1 MDQLCKLFVGG
12 LNVETTKD
20 GLQAHF
26 EQYGTLT
33 DCVVVMNEQLQRSRC
48 FGFVTYSASEEAD
61 AAMAARPHVVDG
73 RNVELK
79 RAVARDDA
87 GKPEALAKV
96 KKVFVGGLK
105 EDIEDE
111 DLTEYFGK
119 FGVVEKVEI
128 ITDKDTG
135 KKRGFGFVHFDDND
149 SADKAVVLKFHTIKG
164 HKVEVKKALT
174 RQEMQ
179 AATRGGRGG
188 RGMPRGMGRNQ
199 NGYGGGRGGYN
210 SYGGGYGYGST
221 DGGYG
226 GGYGSGGYAGGYGG
240 YGAGYGDQSG
250 GYGGGNGYSDFGSSY
265 TQQPSGYGP
274 MKGSPG
280 GYASRGTAAPYPRGG
295 GGGYPRGAYG
305 APY

>member
-1 MDQLCKLFVGG
+1 M
-12 LNVETTKD
+12 ETTKD

-26 EQYGTLT
+26 EQFGTLT
-33 DCVVVMNEQLQRSRC
+33 DCVVVMNEQMQRSRC

-61 AAMAARPHVVDG
+61 AAMAARPHVIDG

-87 GKPEALAKV
+87 GKPEAVAKV

-105 EDIEDE
+105 EDIEDQ
-111 DLTEYFGK
+111 DLLDFFGD
-119 FGVVEKVEI
+119 FGVIEKVEI

-135 KKRGFGFVHFDDND
+135 KKRGFGFVHFEDHD

-179 AATRGGRGG
+179 AAGRGGRGG
-188 RGMPRGMGRNQ
+188 RGGGMQRGMGRNQ
-199 NGYGGGRGGYN
+199 NGYGGGRGGGYN
-210 SYGGGYGYGST
+210 SYGGGYGYGSN

-226 GGYGSGGYAGGYGG
+226 GGYGGGGYGGGYGG
-240 YGAGYGDQSG
+240 YGGGYGDQSG

-274 MKGSPG
+274 MKGAGGG
-280 GYASRGTAAPYPRGG
+280 GYGAGRGGGAPYPRGG

-305 APY
+305 GGAPY